1 MSRTQT
7 QPRQYFAANHRAVA
21 NAIEWEELPSL
32 TKRLVNR
39 DQSAMARGANDSR
52 FGAGSFEST
61 WGETMPVSL
70 DMMQAPPSTP
80 FVERLEG
87 LSTREVNEPDVFL
100 HFFGP
105 NAEA

>member
-1 MSRTQT
+1 MSRTL
-7 QPRQYFAANHRAVA
+7 PRQYFAANHRAVA
-21 NAIEWEELPSL
+21 NAIEWEEMPSL

-39 DQSAMARGANDSR
+39 DPSALARGANDSR

-61 WGETMPVSL
+61 WGETTPVSL
-70 DMMQAPPSTP
+70 DTRVSPPSTP
-80 FVERLEG
+80 FVEHFAG

-105 NAEA
+105 NAEN

>member
-1 MSRTQT
+1 MRHL

-39 DQSAMARGANDSR
+39 DSTRGANDSR
-52 FGAGSFEST
+52 FQGMSAFDT
-61 WGETMPVSL
+61 PWGETTMPAPL
-70 DMMQAPPSTP
+70 DMMAPQSAP

-87 LSTREVNEPDVFL
+87 LATREVNEPDVFH

-105 NAEA
+105 HAD